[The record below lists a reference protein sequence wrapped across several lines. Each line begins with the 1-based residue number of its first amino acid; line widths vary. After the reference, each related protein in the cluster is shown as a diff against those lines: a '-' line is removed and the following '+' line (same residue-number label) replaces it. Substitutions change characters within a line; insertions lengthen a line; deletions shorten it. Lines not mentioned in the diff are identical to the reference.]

1 MPFYDCNRI
10 KITYLP
16 YNLTFILTESN
27 GMAAGNTAGES
38 IFQALCELVERYS
51 ARTVFFDKLT
61 PPAIPEALFYLEL
74 SDIDKVLP

>member
-1 MPFYDCNRI
+1 
-10 KITYLP
+10 
-16 YNLTFILTESN
+16 
-27 GMAAGNTAGES
+27 MAAGNTAGES